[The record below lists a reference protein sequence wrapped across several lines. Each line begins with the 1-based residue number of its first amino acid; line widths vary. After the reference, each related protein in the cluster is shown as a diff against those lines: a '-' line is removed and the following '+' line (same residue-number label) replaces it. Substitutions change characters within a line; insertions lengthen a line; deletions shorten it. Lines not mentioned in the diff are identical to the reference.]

1 MMEEFAGMSAGGAVG
16 GFAERLAE
24 KMAGEDGVISG
35 ASRRATL
42 EEVKNEMS
50 VAISVNVNGGSG
62 ATVASVGNEIEN
74 MLVRSIKQGGRL
86 RSAIQEAGAKRM
98 G

>member
-1 MMEEFAGMSAGGAVG
+1 
-16 GFAERLAE
+16 
-24 KMAGEDGVISG
+24 
-35 ASRRATL
+35 
-42 EEVKNEMS
+42 
-50 VAISVNVNGGSG
+50 VNVKGGSG